1 MGFFINL
8 FGSDS
13 ILENDIVYSVIQY
26 IAIQKE
32 YLYCPVTYL
41 LKGTVARD
49 LFY

>member
-32 YLYCPVTYL
+32 CLYCPVTYL